1 MAKAAREK
9 LGLSK
14 DRGSTSNRP
23 AARME
28 KVCNAAKNQA
38 ALIAFQGAI
47 RGVLAEDTSDLDCIK
62 KEI

>member
-1 MAKAAREK
+1 
-9 LGLSK
+9 
-14 DRGSTSNRP
+14 
-23 AARME
+23 ME